1 MTVIIFL
8 IVLSALIFVHELGH
22 FLIARLFKIRVD
34 EFAIGFPPRLFS
46 IKKGGTEYSINLIPL
61 GGYVKIYGENPEDAL
76 SPDNILSKPR
86 WQQAL
91 VLVAGVTFNALFAWL
106 LFTSSLM
113 IGAKAPVGDFPA
125 EYANR
130 PSVMITGIAPG
141 SPAQIAGLKTGDE
154 IYAVLSGVSTSSAS
168 VYTSANAS
176 GNMATSSIKF
186 ADSKYASATSSVLK
200 SSEIREAI
208 ILSTTTL
215 GLVVNRGGELKTI
228 VTIPKDGI
236 DGVQIGKKGLGVMMS
251 DVATVKLPLFMA
263 ISSGFTETVD
273 VTKEIVTST
282 YDFIGRAFRG
292 QASSNEVTGPVGIA
306 SHVGEAA
313 SLGWVYLA
321 NFAAFIS
328 LNLAVLNLLPI
339 PALDGGRL
347 VVVILESIRRKS
359 FNQKALQIANSVSF
373 ILLIGLMIY
382 ITFQDVFVLIFK

>member
-8 IVLSALIFVHELGH
+8 IVLSVLIFVHELGH
-22 FLIARLFKIRVD
+22 FLIARLFKVRVD
-34 EFAIGFPPRLFS
+34 EFAIGFPLRLFS

-91 VLVAGVTFNALFAWL
+91 VLIAGVTFNALFAWL

-125 EYANR
+125 EYATR

-168 VYTSANAS
+168 VASTTAGSAVNV
-176 GNMATSSIKF
+176 IKF

-215 GLVVNRGGELKTI
+215 GLLVNRGGELKTI

-236 DGVQIGKKGLGVMMS
+236 DGVQVGKKGLGIMMS

-273 VTKEIVTST
+273 ITKEIVTST
-282 YDFIGRAFRG
+282 YDFLGRAFRG
-292 QASSNEVTGPVGIA
+292 KASSNEVTGPVGIA

-359 FNQKALQIANSVSF
+359 FNQKVLQIANSVSF

-382 ITFQDVFVLIFK
+382 ITFQDVIALIFK